1 MAWFIKRTSYSN
13 TLAHASHKYVDRYK
27 GRDGKWVYVYP
38 DDIEKIKKDNIIGD
52 RRLREI
58 KQNRREAAKTVA
70 AKRLKESVSNGLQKA
85 YARGLENKAA
95 VEERRA
101 AKKELETEE
110 YNKKL
115 QRRTEV
121 TNRLK
126 DSAGRHVIDA
136 YRKYN
141 SKYDET
147 ESENRFK
154 KPGENNLSNKAQ
166 SIKNRTNDYGE
177 GQKKYKKDSSVSLPT
192 KTSKEYDEEVK
203 ENSKRNRFR

>member
-1 MAWFIKRTSYSN
+1 MAWFIKRPSYGD
-13 TLAHASHKYVDRYK
+13 TLVHASHKYVDRYK
-27 GRDGKWVYVYP
+27 GRNGKWVYVYP

-52 RRLREI
+52 KRLREI
-58 KQNRREAAKTVA
+58 RQNRREAVKTA
-70 AKRLKESVSNGLQKA
+70 AAERLKESVPNGLQKA
-85 YARGLENKAA
+85 YAKGLENKEA
-95 VEERRA
+95 VRERRA

-115 QRRTEV
+115 QRRTEAA
-121 TNRLK
+121 NRSK
-126 DSAGRHVIDA
+126 DSVGRHIIDA

-141 SKYDET
+141 GKYDET

-154 KPGENNLSNKAQ
+154 KPGE
-166 SIKNRTNDYGE
+166 
-177 GQKKYKKDSSVSLPT
+177 GQKKYKKDSGVSSPT